1 MLRRLIFTTAVLG
14 VVAFT
19 TPAAAQRHPAG
30 GSGGRGDHGGDNGNH
45 PGHTR
50 PHSIP
55 EFDPA
60 TAGAIAAVLA
70 GGGVLIARRRR
81 R

>member
-1 MLRRLIFTTAVLG
+1 MLRRLIFATAVLG

-30 GSGGRGDHGGDNGNH
+30 GPGGPGGNNGNNGNH
-45 PGHTR
+45 SGHTR

-55 EFDPA
+55 EFDPT